1 MSNDD
6 PKQRTSASLHE
17 STLAKM
23 ETYQEENGLD
33 NRSEAFEH
41 IVETHPDTKSYGGVV
56 TAILA
61 VAGDE
66 LPLQTRQFAWF
77 TIAAAVMTWMT
88 GGAGL
93 LAPVWGFLGA
103 VFGFLMF
110 TTLLGIAAGFLGIY
124 DPDPTPASDT
134 AESADEV
141 EA

>member
-6 PKQRTSASLHE
+6 PKQRTSASLHQ
-17 STLAKM
+17 STIDKM
-23 ETYQEENGLD
+23 EQYRRENGLD

-41 IVETHPDTKSYGGVV
+41 MVETHPDTKQYGGIV

-77 TIAAAVMTWMT
+77 TMAAGFMSWIS
-88 GGAGL
+88 GGAGF
-93 LAPVWGFLGA
+93 LAPVWALLGA

-110 TTLLGIAAGFLGIY
+110 TTLLGIGAGFLGIY
-124 DPDPTPASDT
+124 DPDPAPSSDT
-134 AESADEV
+134 ATDEV
-141 EA
+141 DA

>member
-1 MSNDD
+1 MSTDD

-17 STLAKM
+17 STIEKM
-23 ETYQEENGLD
+23 EQYREANGLD

-41 IVETHPDTKSYGGVV
+41 MVETHPDTKSYGGVV

-93 LAPVWGFLGA
+93 LAPLWGVLGA

-110 TTLLGIAAGFLGIY
+110 TTLLGIIAGFIGIY
-124 DPDPTPASDT
+124 DPDPSPLSDA
-134 AESADEV
+134 AESGDEV
-141 EA
+141 DA